1 MARGRKK
8 KKRPKRKA
16 RPKQAKPKLPPG
28 STSWWSEDGLH
39 IVAPGRPPTSEELE
53 EMTRAFQ
60 AKLRNSPLWDELVKQ
75 YGAEK
80 AEEILQGCRAE
91 LR

>member
-1 MARGRKK
+1 M
-8 KKRPKRKA
+8 
-16 RPKQAKPKLPPG
+16 
-28 STSWWSEDGLH
+28 TS
-39 IVAPGRPPTSEELE
+39 V
-53 EMTRAFQ
+53 FQ
-60 AKLRNSPLWDELVKQ
+60 EKLRHSPLWDELVKQ